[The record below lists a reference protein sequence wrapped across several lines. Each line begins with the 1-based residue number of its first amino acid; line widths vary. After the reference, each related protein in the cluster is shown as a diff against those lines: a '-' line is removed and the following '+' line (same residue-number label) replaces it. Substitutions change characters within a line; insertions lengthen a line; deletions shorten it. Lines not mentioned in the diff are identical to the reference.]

1 MDTYDQSEMW
11 AKALPI
17 RCERCGDVFC
27 QHNNPDPFESLCWI
41 MDAAGHKTRGSMLEA
56 AVEWATYGFCPLDA
70 AEWIGVGVFDP
81 VVAHRMVKA
90 AVDQNDLRRIINR
103 ALEDR
108 KPSEFRTK
116 NEDGGDTNE
125 VRKRGE
131 DIPKAAA
138 R

>member
-1 MDTYDQSEMW
+1 MDIYDQGEMW
-11 AKALPI
+11 SKALPI

-27 QHNNPDPFESLCWI
+27 PHSSPDPFETLCWI

-70 AEWIGVGVFDP
+70 AEWIHIGVFEP

-90 AVDQNDLRRIINR
+90 AVDPNDLKRIIDWSCKKR
-103 ALEDR
+103 TLEASIEQQN
-108 KPSEFRTK
+108 K
-116 NEDGGDTNE
+116 GGNTDE

-131 DIPKAAA
+131 NIPQAAA